1 MYLDFRLARN
11 EPLNPNTIFSIAYFE
26 YDESIGEEAA
36 WKAPPLAPLRDFIQ
50 YYGYDKSYA
59 QTLFYVAGGLNII
72 PVASL
77 PLMQVPMLLLLAHF
91 AVTPVYMLI

>member
-1 MYLDFRLARN
+1 MNLDIQLARN
-11 EPLNPNTIFSIAYFE
+11 EPLNPNTIFSLAYFE

-36 WKAPPLAPLRDFIQ
+36 WKVKDFIQ
-50 YYGYDKSYA
+50 YYGYDKTYA
-59 QTLFYVAGGLNII
+59 QILFYVAGGLNII

>member
-1 MYLDFRLARN
+1 MFLDFLLARN
-11 EPLNPNTIFSIAYFE
+11 EPENENIIFSLAYFE

-36 WKAPPLAPLRDFIQ
+36 WKPEAPLQKDFIQ

-59 QTLFYVAGGLNII
+59 QILFYVAGGLNII